1 EEGERAE
8 TAAIREVLEE
18 TGGVVKTLEYIA
30 QYNVTG
36 KKDTIIKNVYFA
48 HIGQLTDIYKEYET
62 LGPLFIKNL
71 PTNLN
76 KQNNYS
82 FMIYKKQ
89 TEKRESSILC
99 LISNINRTEKRESS
113 ILCLVSSV
121 NRTEKRESSILCLI
135 STVNRTEKRESS
147 ILCLISSVNR
157 TEKWENS
164 ISCLVYT

>member
-1 EEGERAE
+1 RHRNRWLLTKHPTRGIEFPGGKVEEGERAE
-8 TAAIREVLEE
+8 TAAIREVLEETGGVVKTLEYIAQYNVTGKKDKITKNVNFAHIWQLTYLYKEYEKTENARIKEGLEE

-82 FMIYKKQ
+82 FMMKDD
-89 TEKRESSILC
+89 
-99 LISNINRTEKRESS
+99 
-113 ILCLVSSV
+113 
-121 NRTEKRESSILCLI
+121 
-135 STVNRTEKRESS
+135 
-147 ILCLISSVNR
+147 
-157 TEKWENS
+157 
-164 ISCLVYT
+164 